1 MTVTTEQV
9 QEKSYARRVAVAL
22 GLCAFLILGIGGWAA
37 TSSLSGAVLAPG
49 LIVVESNIKKVQ
61 HQTGGIV
68 GAILVRNGDIV
79 SGGDLLVR
87 LDDTQTRA
95 NLGVVKSQLTELT
108 GRKARLAAER
118 DGSPGIEFPSGFEA
132 SDAEA
137 ARVAEGERRLFAAKK
152 KSIDGQK
159 AQMRERVGQFRHE
172 ISGLTRQEKAKAS
185 ELQLVK
191 EELAR
196 VEDMYEKRLTPVT
209 RVLAMQR
216 DATRIE
222 GEHGAVVSQIARAT
236 GQIAETELKILEIEE
251 TLRAEAQKELR
262 DVEARIAE
270 LNERRISAED
280 MLQRVDLRA
289 PQSGVVHELSVHT
302 VGGVISP
309 GETVMSIVPA
319 EDEKAVEVR
328 LAPTDI
334 DQITIGQKARLR
346 FPAFNQRTTPE
357 LDGSIARV
365 APDLTKDPQSGVA
378 YYTARIKIMEDDLA
392 AFKKMK
398 LVAGMPVESYIQT
411 GERTALSYLTKPFTD
426 QLQRAFR
433 EE

>member
-1 MTVTTEQV
+1 MTAGHEQV
-9 QEKSYARRVAVAL
+9 HEQGYARRVALAL
-22 GLCAFLILGIGGWAA
+22 GLCAFLLIGVGGWAA

-49 LIVVESNIKKVQ
+49 LIVVESNVKKVQ
-61 HQTGGIV
+61 HPTGGIV
-68 GAILVRNGDIV
+68 GAILVRNGDV
-79 SGGDLLVR
+79 VQGGDLLIR

-118 DGSPGIEFPSGFEA
+118 DGSTAVEFPNGYEET
-132 SDAEA
+132 DAEA
-137 ARVAEGERRLFAAKK
+137 MRVAEGERRLFAAKR
-152 KSIDGQK
+152 KSIEGQK
-159 AQMRERVGQFRHE
+159 AQLRERIGQFRHE
-172 ISGLTRQEKAKAS
+172 ISGLTRQEKAKSS

-191 EELAR
+191 EELQR
-196 VEDMYEKRLTPVT
+196 VEEMYEKRLTPVT

-222 GEHGAVVSQIARAT
+222 GEHGSVVSQIARAT
-236 GQIAETELKILEIEE
+236 GQIAETEIKLLEMEE
-251 TLRAEAQKELR
+251 TLRADAQKELR

-270 LNERRISAED
+270 LNERKVSAED

-289 PQSGVVHELSVHT
+289 PQTGIIHELAVHT

-309 GETVMSIVPA
+309 GETIMAIVPL

-334 DQITIGQKARLR
+334 DQVSVGQKARLR

-365 APDLTKDPQSGVA
+365 APDLTKDPQSGAA
-378 YYTARIKIMEDDLA
+378 YYVARIKIAGADLA
-392 AFKKMK
+392 AFKQMK
-398 LVAGMPVESYIQT
+398 LVAGMPVESYIET